1 MEKGYTKTVL
11 DKGFVRLIDW
21 MGSDQ
26 RICES
31 ARISYRAPSK
41 GEEQDKKL
49 INYLY
54 KNAHTSPLEQVNITF
69 NIKLPLF
76 VQAQLIRHRTARVN
90 QVSARYTEMKDE
102 FYYPDKWRKQDTKN
116 KQSSI
121 INQSWEPIGAFCD
134 KEGYYYDFVDQ
145 KSLSSLFETQCKENY
160 NLYKSMINSGVARE
174 MARMVLPQNLYTE
187 IYWNIDLN
195 NLLKFFRLRDD
206 SHAQFEIQEYAKVM
220 KEISRELF
228 PWTLEAYDK
237 FKWKAVEES

>member
-1 MEKGYTKTVL
+1 MEKGYTKQVL

-41 GEEQDKKL
+41 GVDQDKKL
-49 INYLY
+49 IQYLY

-90 QVSARYTEMKDE
+90 QVSARYTEMKEE
-102 FYYPDKWRKQDTKN
+102 FYVPTEWRQQDTKN
-116 KQSSI
+116 KQGSI
-121 INQSWEPIGAFCD
+121 FGKYNEEDNELLSFSLEKHNKECYNQY
-134 KEGYYYDFVDQ
+134 KY
-145 KSLSSLFETQCKENY
+145 LL
-160 NLYKSMINSGVARE
+160 NLGVARE

-206 SHAQFEIQEYAKVM
+206 SHAQYEIQEYAKVM

-237 FKWKAVEES
+237 FKWKVVEEA